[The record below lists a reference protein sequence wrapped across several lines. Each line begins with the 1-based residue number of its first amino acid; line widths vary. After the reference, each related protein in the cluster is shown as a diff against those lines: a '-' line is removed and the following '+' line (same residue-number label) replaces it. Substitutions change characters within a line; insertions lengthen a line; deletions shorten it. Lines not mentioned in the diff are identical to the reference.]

1 MQITFNTKRLYTKE
15 GQVITARLYEKGLV
29 DFYDQ
34 SRLIAGQF
42 GTDFVIGAVREITLI
57 RSVMTHYDNNDYLSI
72 CPPRG
77 LTRGEVVID
86 HRC

>member
-1 MQITFNTKRLYTKE
+1 MQITFNTKRLYTAE

-34 SRLIAGQF
+34 SRSIAGQF
-42 GTDFVIGAVREITLI
+42 GTPFAGVKVSESTLI
-57 RSVMTHYDNNDYLSI
+57 RSVMDHYDRNDYICI